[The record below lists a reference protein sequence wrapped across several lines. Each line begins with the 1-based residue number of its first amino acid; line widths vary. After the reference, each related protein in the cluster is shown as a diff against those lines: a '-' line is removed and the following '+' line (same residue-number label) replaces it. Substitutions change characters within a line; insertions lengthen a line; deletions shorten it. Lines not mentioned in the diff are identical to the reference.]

1 MEEANPVTENSNPE
15 PPAALDAELYRDSMS
30 TWGAALLTLVVIVAA
45 AFALY
50 EYVVY
55 QYLP

>member
-1 MEEANPVTENSNPE
+1 MTENPNPE

-30 TWGAALLTLVVIVAA
+30 TWGAALLTLVVIAVA